1 MSVYGWVLW
10 GSKNKK
16 IQKKISFSSTSEI
29 IFSITISIIF
39 YIIIYTILKN
49 TDSDVIML
57 DSLTTSLSLTA
68 MLLLARR
75 KIENWIFW
83 IIADLI
89 YIPLFFYKGLYIASL
104 QYFVFLILA
113 TSGYIEWK
121 KNKDFKTPY
130 FHYLKDSFIYM
141 AGLYNDNGG
150 IIVTIQSSSKL
161 NDIHHRQPLLL
172 LHEQVSDWLSSEPFI
187 KDRCSSSIIIDKVS
201 SLVNSPKNNSPECIV
216 PV

>member
-1 MSVYGWVLW
+1 M
-10 GSKNKK
+10 
-16 IQKKISFSSTSEI
+16 
-29 IFSITISIIF
+29 
-39 YIIIYTILKN
+39 IIYTILKN

-89 YIPLFFYKGLYIASL
+89 YIPLYLYKGLYIASL

-121 KNKDFKTPY
+121 KN
-130 FHYLKDSFIYM
+130 
-141 AGLYNDNGG
+141 
-150 IIVTIQSSSKL
+150 
-161 NDIHHRQPLLL
+161 
-172 LHEQVSDWLSSEPFI
+172 I
-187 KDRCSSSIIIDKVS
+187 KK
-201 SLVNSPKNNSPECIV
+201 
-216 PV
+216 

>member
-1 MSVYGWVLW
+1 MNLFLEALATIFGILSVWYARNNKIYVFPTGIVSVLIFAYLTFINKIYAETGINIYYFVMSVYGWVLL
-10 GSKNKK
+10 GSKNIK

-104 QYFVFLILA
+104 QYFVFLVVV
-113 TSGYIEWK
+113 E
-121 KNKDFKTPY
+121 
-130 FHYLKDSFIYM
+130 
-141 AGLYNDNGG
+141 
-150 IIVTIQSSSKL
+150 V
-161 NDIHHRQPLLL
+161 
-172 LHEQVSDWLSSEPFI
+172 E
-187 KDRCSSSIIIDKVS
+187 CSSAASDTKYYIRPRQIPLIQG
-201 SLVNSPKNNSPECIV
+201 EEFQ
-216 PV
+216 

>member
-1 MSVYGWVLW
+1 MLW

-16 IQKKISFSSTSEI
+16 IQKNITFSTKYEI

-39 YIIIYTILKN
+39 YFIIYIILKN
-49 TDSDVIML
+49 TDSDVIIL

-89 YIPLFFYKGLYIASL
+89 YIPLFIYKGLYIASL

-121 KNKDFKTPY
+121 KNIKKWKESQLLVLN
-130 FHYLKDSFIYM
+130 HLE
-141 AGLYNDNGG
+141 
-150 IIVTIQSSSKL
+150 KL
-161 NDIHHRQPLLL
+161 P
-172 LHEQVSDWLSSEPFI
+172 
-187 KDRCSSSIIIDKVS
+187 
-201 SLVNSPKNNSPECIV
+201 
-216 PV
+216 

>member
-1 MSVYGWVLW
+1 M
-10 GSKNKK
+10 
-16 IQKKISFSSTSEI
+16 SEI

-89 YIPLFFYKGLYIASL
+89 YMPLFLYKGLYIASL

-113 TSGYIEWK
+113 ISGYIEWK
-121 KNKDFKTPY
+121 KNIEK
-130 FHYLKDSFIYM
+130 
-141 AGLYNDNGG
+141 
-150 IIVTIQSSSKL
+150 
-161 NDIHHRQPLLL
+161 
-172 LHEQVSDWLSSEPFI
+172 
-187 KDRCSSSIIIDKVS
+187 
-201 SLVNSPKNNSPECIV
+201 
-216 PV
+216 

>member
-1 MSVYGWVLW
+1 MSVYGWILW

-16 IQKKISFSSTSEI
+16 IQKKISLSSKYEI
-29 IFSITISIIF
+29 IFSITIFIIF
-39 YIIIYTILKN
+39 SIIIYNILKN
-49 TDSDVIML
+49 TDSDVIIL

-121 KNKDFKTPY
+121 KN
-130 FHYLKDSFIYM
+130 
-141 AGLYNDNGG
+141 
-150 IIVTIQSSSKL
+150 
-161 NDIHHRQPLLL
+161 
-172 LHEQVSDWLSSEPFI
+172 I
-187 KDRCSSSIIIDKVS
+187 KK
-201 SLVNSPKNNSPECIV
+201 
-216 PV
+216 

>member
-1 MSVYGWVLW
+1 MNLFLETLATIFGILSVWYARNNKIYVFPTGIVSVLIFAYLTFINKIYAETGINIYYFVMSVYGWVLW

-49 TDSDVIML
+49 TDSDVIIL

-89 YIPLFFYKGLYIASL
+89 YIPLYLYKGLYITSL
-104 QYFVFLILA
+104 QYFFFLILA

-121 KNKDFKTPY
+121 KNIKKWKEF
-130 FHYLKDSFIYM
+130 
-141 AGLYNDNGG
+141 
-150 IIVTIQSSSKL
+150 
-161 NDIHHRQPLLL
+161 LLL
-172 LHEQVSDWLSSEPFI
+172 VLNHLEKP
-187 KDRCSSSIIIDKVS
+187 
-201 SLVNSPKNNSPECIV
+201 P
-216 PV
+216 

>member
-1 MSVYGWVLW
+1 MNLFLETLATIFGILSVWYARNNKIYVFPTGIVSVLIFAYLTFINKIYAETGINIYYFVMSVYGWVLW

-16 IQKKISFSSTSEI
+16 IQKKISFSSKGEI

-39 YIIIYTILKN
+39 YMIIYTILKN
-49 TDSDVIML
+49 TDSDVIIL

-89 YIPLFFYKGLYIASL
+89 YIPLFLYKGLYIASL

-113 TSGYIEWK
+113 ISGYIEWK
-121 KNKDFKTPY
+121 KNTKK
-130 FHYLKDSFIYM
+130 
-141 AGLYNDNGG
+141 
-150 IIVTIQSSSKL
+150 
-161 NDIHHRQPLLL
+161 
-172 LHEQVSDWLSSEPFI
+172 
-187 KDRCSSSIIIDKVS
+187 
-201 SLVNSPKNNSPECIV
+201 
-216 PV
+216 

>member
-1 MSVYGWVLW
+1 MNVPIPIAAENVI
-10 GSKNKK
+10 NKIAVSLVETK
-16 IQKKISFSSTSEI
+16 SEI

-113 TSGYIEWK
+113 TSGYFEWK
-121 KNKDFKTPY
+121 KN
-130 FHYLKDSFIYM
+130 
-141 AGLYNDNGG
+141 
-150 IIVTIQSSSKL
+150 
-161 NDIHHRQPLLL
+161 
-172 LHEQVSDWLSSEPFI
+172 I
-187 KDRCSSSIIIDKVS
+187 KK
-201 SLVNSPKNNSPECIV
+201 
-216 PV
+216 

>member
-16 IQKKISFSSTSEI
+16 IQKKISFSSKSEI

-39 YIIIYTILKN
+39 YIVIYIILNN

-89 YIPLFFYKGLYIASL
+89 YIPLFLYKGLYIASL

-121 KNKDFKTPY
+121 KN
-130 FHYLKDSFIYM
+130 
-141 AGLYNDNGG
+141 
-150 IIVTIQSSSKL
+150 
-161 NDIHHRQPLLL
+161 
-172 LHEQVSDWLSSEPFI
+172 I
-187 KDRCSSSIIIDKVS
+187 KK
-201 SLVNSPKNNSPECIV
+201 
-216 PV
+216 

>member
-1 MSVYGWVLW
+1 MNLFLEALATIFGILSVWYARNNKIYVFPTGIVSVLIFAYITFINKIYAETGINIYYFVMSVYGWVLW

-16 IQKKISFSSTSEI
+16 IQKKISFSSKGEI

-39 YIIIYTILKN
+39 YMIIYTILKN
-49 TDSDVIML
+49 TDSDVIIL

-89 YIPLFFYKGLYIASL
+89 YIPLFLYKGLYIASL

-113 TSGYIEWK
+113 TGGYIEWK
-121 KNKDFKTPY
+121 KN
-130 FHYLKDSFIYM
+130 
-141 AGLYNDNGG
+141 
-150 IIVTIQSSSKL
+150 
-161 NDIHHRQPLLL
+161 
-172 LHEQVSDWLSSEPFI
+172 I
-187 KDRCSSSIIIDKVS
+187 KK
-201 SLVNSPKNNSPECIV
+201 
-216 PV
+216 